1 MEKFKVGDKVQ
12 IVDTGRTYTTYERMF
27 KKMGFR
33 DTKKNEFF
41 QQGLIA
47 TVFAVG
53 DHETDSDIT
62 LLGLEAQNGT
72 QCLMSSKGVVK
83 VITTPTSDDKFDIIR
98 EFCDEVLDSHNIS
111 DKDIYKYLLKKVAS
125 Y

>member
-1 MEKFKVGDKVQ
+1 MEKFKAGDKVQ

-125 Y
+125 H

>member
-62 LLGLEAQNGT
+62 LLGLESQNGT